1 MSDPVFS
8 ETPGAYERHLRRRW
22 RNPLFPAGRRTVT
35 AADVKHARLQDL
47 EAARA
52 VEKEFR
58 DILDVAAGLDRRA
71 DVEALFRLKVRI
83 DLCYAGCSG
92 VPGGAPEMKDA
103 LRRLVAAIDRVQR
116 RAAGNDALAL
126 AELDEEARAREEH
139 FRLQDMP
146 LVADLTREDPI
157 VEAGELVAT
166 LLSEDP
172 GQAAAAFALF
182 DEAQQRQVRD
192 QARFLLAGLK
202 DTREARVQ
210 RAREVLERF
219 DALCAASAQANAH

>member
-1 MSDPVFS
+1 MADPVFS

-22 RNPLFPAGRRTVT
+22 RNPLFPAPRRVVT
-35 AADVKHARLQDL
+35 ADDVKHARLQDL

-58 DILDVAAGLDRRA
+58 DILEVAAGLDRRA
-71 DVEALFRLKVRI
+71 DMEALFRLKVRI

-92 VPGGAPEMKDA
+92 VPGGAPQIKEA
-103 LRRLVAAIDRVQR
+103 LRRLVDAIDRVQR
-116 RAAGNDALAL
+116 RAAGNDPVAL

-139 FRLQDMP
+139 FRLQDFP

-157 VEAGELVAT
+157 IEGDELVAT

-172 GQAAAAFALF
+172 EQAAAAYALF
-182 DEAQQRQVRD
+182 DAAQRRQVRD
-192 QARFLLAGLK
+192 QARFLLAALG
-202 DTREARVQ
+202 TGGGPVEHAR
-210 RAREVLERF
+210 AVLARF
-219 DALCAASAQANAH
+219 DALCRDEGGGHTH